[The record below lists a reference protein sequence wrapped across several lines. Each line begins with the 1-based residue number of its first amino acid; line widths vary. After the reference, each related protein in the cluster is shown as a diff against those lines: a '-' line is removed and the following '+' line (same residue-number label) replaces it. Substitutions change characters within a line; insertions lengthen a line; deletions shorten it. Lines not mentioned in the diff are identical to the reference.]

1 MLYCLH
7 FSKRKALVVDNFKSS
22 NNRLVN
28 FFKSS
33 RDKWKQ
39 KAIGRHKEV
48 RALKIKVRDLQES
61 RDNWK
66 NKSKEV
72 TAITKKK

>member
-1 MLYCLH
+1 MD
-7 FSKRKALVVDNFKSS
+7 SFKSS
-22 NNRLVN
+22 SNRLVH

-39 KAIGRHKEV
+39 KAIACHKEI

-61 RDNWK
+61 RNNWK
-66 NKSKEV
+66 RSLIIINK
-72 TAITKKK
+72 TITLMRPHCGIFTF

>member
-1 MLYCLH
+1 MD
-7 FSKRKALVVDNFKSS
+7 SFKSS

-39 KAIGRHKEV
+39 KATARHKEI

-61 RDNWK
+61 RNNWK
-66 NKSKEV
+66 RSLIIINK
-72 TAITKKK
+72 TITLMRPHCGIFTF

>member
-7 FSKRKALVVDNFKSS
+7 FSKGKALDNFKSS

-39 KAIGRHKEV
+39 KAMGRHKEV

-66 NKSKEV
+66 NKSKE
-72 TAITKKK
+72 AAEIHKKK

>member
-1 MLYCLH
+1 MD
-7 FSKRKALVVDNFKSS
+7 SFKSS
-22 NNRLVN
+22 SNRLVN

-39 KAIGRHKEV
+39 KAIARHKEV

-61 RDNWK
+61 RNNWK
-66 NKSKEV
+66 SKSKEAPV
-72 TAITKKK
+72 LDKKNILK